1 MQVYIVGAGAG
12 DPELITV
19 KGQKLLQKADV
30 IIYAGS
36 LVNPALLDFAK
47 EGAEIHDSAS
57 MTLPEVIETIEK
69 AVAKDLMVVRLHT
82 GDPSIY
88 GAIQEQMDA
97 LKKKGI
103 DFGVVPGVS
112 SFLAT
117 AAALKQ
123 EYTLPGISQTVIITR
138 NEGRTPVPERE
149 KLRSLAAHQAT
160 MCIFLSAGIVD
171 DVQRQLLEHYPE
183 DTPVAACYHL
193 TWPDQ
198 RIYRGVLR
206 DLAQIVHENKLTLTT
221 MIVVGEAM
229 LSMQGEKA
237 KRAIMSEAARILRP
251 GGRYVIHEL
260 AMRPDSIAEEPA
272 TEIRRALARAINVNA
287 RPLTVADWRRA
298 LEEVGLVVEET
309 RTAPMALLKPGRMI
323 ADEGVRGALRI
334 MRNVVRD
341 KDLRERVTTM
351 ARTFKKYD
359 RHLCGVAIVARKPKE
374 NE

>member
-36 LVNPALLDFAK
+36 LVNPALLDLAK
-47 EGAEIHDSAS
+47 KGAEIHDSAS

-69 AVAKDLMVVRLHT
+69 AVAKGRMVVRLHT

-88 GAIQEQMDA
+88 GAIQEQMGA

-103 DFGVVPGVS
+103 DFEVVPGVS

-160 MCIFLSAGIVD
+160 MCIFLSITMLADVVKELIEGGYAPDTPIAI
-171 DVQRQLLEHYPE
+171 VQRASWPEQKIVRATLE
-183 DTPVAACYHL
+183 TIVAEIADKGIDR
-193 TWPDQ
+193 T
-198 RIYRGVLR
+198 
-206 DLAQIVHENKLTLTT
+206 A
-221 MIVVGEAM
+221 MIVVSRCLGADYE
-229 LSMQGEKA
+229 LS
-237 KRAIMSEAARILRP
+237 RL
-251 GGRYVIHEL
+251 Y
-260 AMRPDSIAEEPA
+260 
-272 TEIRRALARAINVNA
+272 
-287 RPLTVADWRRA
+287 
-298 LEEVGLVVEET
+298 
-309 RTAPMALLKPGRMI
+309 APEFSHMF
-323 ADEGVRGALRI
+323 
-334 MRNVVRD
+334 
-341 KDLRERVTTM
+341 RE
-351 ARTFKKYD
+351 
-359 RHLCGVAIVARKPKE
+359 ARK
-374 NE
+374 